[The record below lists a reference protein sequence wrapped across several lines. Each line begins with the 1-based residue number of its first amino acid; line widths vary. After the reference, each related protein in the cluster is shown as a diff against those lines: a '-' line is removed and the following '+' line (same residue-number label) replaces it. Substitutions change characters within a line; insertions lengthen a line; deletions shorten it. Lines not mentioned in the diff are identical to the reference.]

1 MIILFLLVSLFILIL
16 FSVPVS
22 FSIGLSSF
30 LLFVSEKSLPLWVL
44 TQRIFAGLDSFVILA
59 VPLFILTG
67 ELMNECKIT
76 DKLIDACYA
85 LVGHVRGSL
94 AQVNVLV
101 SMIFAG
107 ISGSSQADTAGIGSV
122 LIPAMIKKGYSRD
135 FTVAVTCASSTM
147 GVVIPPSI
155 TAVVYA
161 ASVNISVGTL
171 FLGGIIPGILIAASQ
186 MAICYYYAVKYDYP
200 REESYPIKER
210 IAIISKAALPLLTPL
225 IIIGGIIGGV
235 FTATEAAAIAVVYSL
250 LLAFIVYRNITLKQL
265 WQILIRTGK
274 MSSVALFCVGTSTI
288 FSYIMAYYNVTDML
302 GSFITSISTSPV
314 LFLMFIVG
322 FFIVIGTFMDATPAI
337 IVFAPI
343 IAPIGESLG
352 LNPIQLGVI
361 VIVTLALGL
370 ITPPYGL
377 CLMLAA
383 QIGEI
388 SIEKAFKATFVFII
402 ALLLVIMLLVLFPKL
417 ILFIPTKFAPN
428 LM

>member
-1 MIILFLLVSLFILIL
+1 
-16 FSVPVS
+16 
-22 FSIGLSSF
+22 
-30 LLFVSEKSLPLWVL
+30 VL

-122 LIPAMIKKGYSRD
+122 LIPAMIKKGYSKD

-186 MAICYYYAVKYDYP
+186 MAICHYYAVKYDYP
-200 REESYPIKER
+200 REKSYPIKER
-210 IAIISKAALPLLTPL
+210 IAIVSKAALPLLTPL
-225 IIIGGIIGGV
+225 IIIGGIIGGL

-314 LFLMFIVG
+314 LFLMLIVG

-352 LNPIQLGVI
+352 ISPIQLGVI

-388 SIEKAFKATFVFII
+388 SIERAFKATFVFIV

>member
-1 MIILFLLVSLFILIL
+1 MIILFLLASLFILIL

-161 ASVNISVGTL
+161 ATVNISVGTL

-225 IIIGGIIGGV
+225 IIIGGIIGGI

-314 LFLMFIVG
+314 LFLMLIVG
-322 FFIVIGTFMDATPAI
+322 FFTVIGTFMDATPAI

-352 LNPIQLGVI
+352 INPIQLGII

-388 SIEKAFKATFVFII
+388 SIERAFKATSVFII

>member
-1 MIILFLLVSLFILIL
+1 MIILFLLASLFILIL
-16 FSVPVS
+16 LSVPVS

-122 LIPAMIKKGYSRD
+122 LIPAMIKKGYSKD

-186 MAICYYYAVKYDYP
+186 MAICHYYAVKYDYP
-200 REESYPIKER
+200 REKSYPIKER
-210 IAIISKAALPLLTPL
+210 IAIVSKAALPLLTPL
-225 IIIGGIIGGV
+225 IIIGGIIGGL

-314 LFLMFIVG
+314 LFLMLIVG

-352 LNPIQLGVI
+352 ISPIQLGVI

-388 SIEKAFKATFVFII
+388 SIERAFKATFVFII